1 MLVKF
6 AMETEPVRV
15 SSTARLRTILEAILG
30 SDQDAAM
37 VVDEAGNLLGL
48 VGIHDVLRQIVPK
61 YLDLDANLAKVM
73 HKSYFD
79 EVFAEQGDVT
89 ATDLMSHGS
98 EVETVSPDDAVIKA
112 AALFVEHRRKILP
125 VVEGSRV
132 VGVITRRSVLRR
144 VLEKLG

>member
-1 MLVKF
+1 
-6 AMETEPVRV
+6 
-15 SSTARLRTILEAILG
+15 
-30 SDQDAAM
+30 
-37 VVDEAGNLLGL
+37 
-48 VGIHDVLRQIVPK
+48 
-61 YLDLDANLAKVM
+61 M

-112 AALFVEHRRKILP
+112 AALFVEHRRKVLP

-132 VGVITRRSVLRR
+132 VGVVTRRSVLRR
-144 VLEKLG
+144 ALEKLG